1 MANYIILSSSRF
13 FYHYPVDLTSVLK
26 QRVAYENDNF
36 KNPKLFEKQIKI
48 LGKVI
53 SANIASTLN
62 NFHSLRAVCTRLG
75 N

>member
-1 MANYIILSSSRF
+1 MLIIILSSSRF

-36 KNPKLFEKQIKI
+36 RNLKPIEKQIKVTS
-48 LGKVI
+48 KVI